1 MKNPEIVLHDQC
13 CRITRNIRALM
24 RAISEL
30 ENDPE
35 DEAAYTIM
43 NEISTLADA
52 MFEARHAS
60 SDDRGNDTLNAYEAI
75 ANAIRAAKE
84 DA

>member
-1 MKNPEIVLHDQC
+1 MKHPEIELENQC
-13 CRITRNIRALM
+13 CRITESIRVLMQAL
-24 RAISEL
+24 SEL
-30 ENDPE
+30 ENNPE

-43 NEISTLADA
+43 NEIGTLADA

-60 SDDRGNDTLNAYEAI
+60 SDDHGNDVLDAYEAI

-84 DA
+84 AV

>member
-1 MKNPEIVLHDQC
+1 MKNPEIILHDQC

-35 DEAAYTIM
+35 DEAAYTII
-43 NEISTLADA
+43 NEIGTLAEA
-52 MFEARHAS
+52 MNKAREAG
-60 SDDRGNDTLNAYEAI
+60 SDDHGDDVLDTYEAV

>member
-1 MKNPEIVLHDQC
+1 MKNPEIALHDQC

-30 ENDPE
+30 ENTPE
-35 DEAAYTIM
+35 DEVAYTIM
-43 NEISTLADA
+43 NEIDTLADA
-52 MFEARHAS
+52 MNKAREAG
-60 SDDRGNDTLNAYEAI
+60 SDDRGYDVLDAYEAV

-84 DA
+84 VR